1 MYSKEEIGIVTLG
14 FFYVRMH
21 FESLELPPTA
31 DFHVHLRDGEM
42 TKMIVPDCIL
52 SGGVDTVYVMVC
64 SPIPFT
70 ATVCDAYCIYKAKSA
85 ATDRECE

>member
-1 MYSKEEIGIVTLG
+1 
-14 FFYVRMH
+14 MH

-31 DFHVHLRDGEM
+31 DFHVHLRDGKM

-52 SGGVDTVYVMVC
+52 SGGVDTVYVMVY

-70 ATVCDAYCIYKAKSA
+70 ATVL
-85 ATDRECE
+85 